1 MTINMTINITEY
13 SEHGLKIWYT
23 LVHNI
28 TQYDDI
34 YSNVFFHEIYN
45 SDISIP
51 SCRKKKNISSLI
63 YQLKIVIVHSFLYV
77 YQRV

>member
-1 MTINMTINITEY
+1 MEQWANMTINMTINITEY

-34 YSNVFFHEIYN
+34 YSNVFFMRYITVIYLYH
-45 SDISIP
+45 P
-51 SCRKKKNISSLI
+51 AGKKTLVRWFTN
-63 YQLKIVIVHSFLYV
+63 
-77 YQRV
+77 

>member
-51 SCRKKKNISSLI
+51 SCRKKK
-63 YQLKIVIVHSFLYV
+63 H
-77 YQRV
+77 